1 MAKKRRPA
9 RPTKKASAPRKAAKK
24 KGTTK
29 KTTRRVTAARSVIE
43 PAAKSLNLKVL
54 REQIALALKAMSTKV
69 GATSATES
77 HLDNT
82 RRCLNQWMTDIDD
95 ICSPEDQEICGP
107 TMDLPLP

>member
-9 RPTKKASAPRKAAKK
+9 RPTKKASSARKATKK

-29 KTTRRVTAARSVIE
+29 KPPRRVPAARSVIE
-43 PAAKSLNLKVL
+43 PGAKSLNLKVL

-69 GATSATES
+69 GANAAAET

-82 RRCLNQWMTDIDD
+82 RRYLNQWMTDIDD